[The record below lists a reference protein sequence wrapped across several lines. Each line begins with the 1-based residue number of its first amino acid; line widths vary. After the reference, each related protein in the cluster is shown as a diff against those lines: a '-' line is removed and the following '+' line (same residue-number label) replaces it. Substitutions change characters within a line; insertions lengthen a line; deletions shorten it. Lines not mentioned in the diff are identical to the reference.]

1 MPKWEKVKSQAGVVL
16 RLFFGL
22 AYLASMSVS
31 NSKYDVVVIGLGAV
45 GSAALYQ
52 LSKSGK
58 RILGIDRYSPPHTLG
73 SSHGESRIT
82 RLAVGEGEDY
92 VDLAKRSHQIWRVI
106 EAESGVEI
114 MTTTSGIL
122 LDSGTVPWSKHGS
135 EGFWD
140 RTVTYAK
147 KKNIDHE
154 ILSPELLKARFPAFQ
169 LESSGKV
176 YLEKEAGFL
185 RPELAIQTQLDLA
198 GKNGAAILGNTPV
211 LGISEN
217 EGLVTIQTAEQTIE
231 AYKVLLSAGGWNR
244 DFLPKA
250 EKTRFK
256 ICRQVLHWIEIDPD
270 FTTWSD
276 YPVWMWGFGV
286 RAEDFIYGF
295 PSLDGK
301 SVKMASESFVDS
313 IHPDLLQREVSP
325 AEQALF
331 WKEKVTGR
339 ILGLR
344 PNFIKSVVC
353 FYTVTEDARFVISP
367 LKELPNVTLV
377 SACSGHGFKHSAA
390 LGEQL
395 AQNLIGE

>member
-1 MPKWEKVKSQAGVVL
+1 
-16 RLFFGL
+16 
-22 AYLASMSVS
+22 MSIS

-92 VDLAKRSHQIWRVI
+92 VDLAKRSHQVWREI

-122 LDSGTVPWSKHGS
+122 MDSGVNPWSKHGS

-140 RTVTYAK
+140 RTVAYAK

-154 ILSPELLKARFPAFQ
+154 ILSAGMLKARFPAFQ
-169 LESSGKV
+169 LESNSKV

-198 GKNGAAILGNTPV
+198 KKNGAAILVNTPV
-211 LGISEN
+211 LELLEN
-217 EGLVTIQTAEQTIE
+217 EGLLTIRTANQTIE
-231 AYKVLLSAGGWNR
+231 AENVILSAGGWIH

-250 EKTRFK
+250 ERTKFK
-256 ICRQVLHWIEIDPD
+256 ICRQVLHWLEIDPD
-270 FTTWSD
+270 FDSWID
-276 YPVWMWGFGV
+276 YPVWMWGFGAQ
-286 RAEDFIYGF
+286 AEDFIYGF

-301 SVKMASESFVDS
+301 TIKMASESFVDS
-313 IHPDLLQREVSP
+313 IHPNLLQREVSP
-325 AEQALF
+325 EEQEFF
-331 WKEKVTGR
+331 WREKVAGK

-344 PNFIKSVVC
+344 PNFIKSLVC
-353 FYTVTEDARFVISP
+353 FYTVTEDARFVVGP
-367 LKELPNVTLV
+367 LDSLPNVTLV

-395 AQNLIGE
+395 AKNLIGD